1 MKHNDYVIFY
11 GLYYKYTSEVIA
23 IYWLYLNN
31 HYKRVTFRLKGFT
44 AIALIRSIKLSNS
57 KDHKQAL
64 LANNNSNNLLNFSL
78 LPQLYHLGKMN
89 LKLLQLIMDIRS
101 HQLRHS
107 LPTFLKECPLPF
119 GVANFAVIYVCQY
132 SFMRMVA
139 KSLRSTFL
147 KKNLKRNVTFQT
159 GPQSTFFT
167 KTKNP
172 LFCFPSLVKRCKTST
187 SLVTTDN
194 QIKNYFFKANFSFY
208 M

>member
-1 MKHNDYVIFY
+1 
-11 GLYYKYTSEVIA
+11 
-23 IYWLYLNN
+23 
-31 HYKRVTFRLKGFT
+31 
-44 AIALIRSIKLSNS
+44 
-57 KDHKQAL
+57 
-64 LANNNSNNLLNFSL
+64 
-78 LPQLYHLGKMN
+78 MN

-101 HQLRHS
+101 HQFRHS

-194 QIKNYFFKANFSFY
+194 QIKNYFFKELFILYVTNQRSHVESINTLLQGTPVFFKSIYRDSNLTALSLIFKS
-208 M
+208 